1 MAEVVLR
8 SAFWLSF
15 IKMMEDHKQLSCYML
30 RQSLCSTQIQS
41 IQMIFK
47 EFFPCFQKGGSHNVY
62 ILPGIEP
69 SRESYLSAILNF
81 PMAEVVLRSAF
92 WLSFIKMMEDHKQL
106 SCYMLRQSLCS
117 TQIQSIQMI
126 FKEKG
131 GSHNVFILP
140 GIEPSRESYLSA
152 ILNFPMAEVVL
163 RSAFWLSFIKMMK
176 DHKQLSCY
184 MLRQSLCSTRIQ

>member
-47 EFFPCFQKGGSHNVY
+47 EKGGSHNVF